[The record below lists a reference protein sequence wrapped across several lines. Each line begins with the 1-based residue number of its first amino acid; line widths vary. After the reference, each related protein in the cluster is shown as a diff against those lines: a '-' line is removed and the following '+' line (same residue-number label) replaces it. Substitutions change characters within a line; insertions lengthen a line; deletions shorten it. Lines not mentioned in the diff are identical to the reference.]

1 MRDAALTLEGAMM
14 KGNSRRKEV
23 ERAVFLVVVVE
34 KRRRRSYLRRS
45 KYLSLSFFEL
55 PAVALFFQTPSR
67 RSLFCYFVTICSPS
81 RAKALSATVAQSWLI
96 YVKHL
101 RSEAESN
108 LI

>member
-1 MRDAALTLEGAMM
+1 MM

-23 ERAVFLVVVVE
+23 ERAVFLL
-34 KRRRRSYLRRS
+34 RRRREEEEEEATCVEVNTCRS
-45 KYLSLSFFEL
+45 LFSNSQPSLSFFKL
-55 PAVALFFQTPSR
+55 PVVA
-67 RSLFCYFVTICSPS
+67 LFCYFVTICSPS